1 VNPGADGILKALG
14 ESMTSPK
21 LKIPVSIE
29 DHSQGPD
36 NAPLVLVEYGDYQC
50 PDCGLAFPMVKRLQK
65 ALGDKLK
72 FVFRNFPLSEVHPN
86 ALNAAKV
93 AEAAAIQGKFWEM
106 HDLLFEKQANLDRK
120 SLGDYAGQLGLN
132 VEARNEAGGKASV
145 EKRVETDFEGG
156 VRSGVNGTP
165 TFFVNGIR
173 YDGDWE
179 FGPFLSALKEMLAEK
194 D

>member
-1 VNPGADGILKALG
+1 M
-14 ESMTSPK
+14 SSSPK
-21 LKIPVSIE
+21 LKIPVSKE

-50 PDCGLAFPMVKRLQK
+50 PHCGHAFPIVKRLQK
-65 ALGDKLK
+65 ALGEKLK
-72 FVFRNFPLSEVHPN
+72 FVFRNFPLSEVHPD

-93 AEAAAIQGKFWEM
+93 AEASALQGKFWEM
-106 HDLLFEKQANLDRK
+106 HDALFENQENLDVE
-120 SLGDYAGQLGLN
+120 SLGDYAAELKLDVEKLN
-132 VEARNEAGGKASV
+132 DDVGKASV
-145 EKRVETDFEGG
+145 ENRVETDFEGG

-165 TFFVNGIR
+165 TFFVNGVR

-179 FGPFLSALKEMLAEK
+179 YGPFLNALKEMLA

>member
-1 VNPGADGILKALG
+1 M
-14 ESMTSPK
+14 SSQ
-21 LKIPVSIE
+21 LKIQVSKD

-50 PDCGLAFPMVKRLQK
+50 PHCGHAFPIMKRLQK

-72 FVFRNFPLSEVHPN
+72 FVFRNFPLSEVHPD

-93 AEAAAIQGKFWEM
+93 AEASALRGKFWEM
-106 HDLLFEKQANLDRK
+106 HDMLFEKQLHLDVE
-120 SLGDYAGQLGLN
+120 SLGTYAEKLGLDI
-132 VEARNEAGGKASV
+132 EALDEAVGKASV

-165 TFFVNGIR
+165 TFFVNGVR

-179 FGPFLSALKEMLAEK
+179 YGPFLSALKAMLEK
-194 D
+194 V